1 MARLPALVEAIAEH
15 DYRPRSLIWH
25 FGKTVR
31 TAKLILSE
39 KTGTGAADMT
49 YADAAT
55 LLMAVGGA
63 ASPAG
68 AEQAVSNLRALVHSP
83 WDAIDEIKREDLSDD
98 LGFMKPEM
106 TFGTALETMIKHADK
121 ISRWEKHYVKR
132 SDRSDADG
140 HSGVDMERLAS
151 QAKTAMAPLTPSIVR
166 PVQVIFYH
174 AGLGAEIHMGRP
186 WTRTV
191 EDNAFHEFYVAP
203 GDRFLESP
211 SATTVGTHTVG
222 ADLLLALKSAVDR
235 PTKVIRRGTRPP
247 ELR

>member
-1 MARLPALVEAIAEH
+1 MARLPALVEAIAQH

-68 AEQAVSNLRALVHSP
+68 ADLAVSNLRSLVHSP
-83 WDAIDEIKREDLSDD
+83 WDAIDEMKREDLSDD
-98 LGFMKPEM
+98 LDFMRPEM
-106 TFGTALETMIKHADK
+106 TFGVALETMIEHADK
-121 ISRWEKHYVKR
+121 IWRWEKTYIQH
-132 SDRSDADG
+132 SDPSDADG
-140 HSGVDMERLAS
+140 VSGIDMERLAE
-151 QAKTAMAPLTPSIVR
+151 QARRAMAPLAPSIVR
-166 PVQVIFYH
+166 PVQVTFYH
-174 AGLGAEIHMGRP
+174 TGLGAEIHMGRP
-186 WTRTV
+186 WMRTM

-203 GDRFLESP
+203 ADRFLDAP
-211 SATTVGTHTVG
+211 GATSVGTFTVG
-222 ADLLLALKSAVDR
+222 ADLLLALKNAVDR
-235 PTKVIRRGTRPP
+235 PTKVIMRRPRSP
-247 ELR
+247 EYR

>member
-1 MARLPALVEAIAEH
+1 MARLPALVEAIAQH

-63 ASPAG
+63 ASPAS
-68 AEQAVSNLRALVHSP
+68 AEQAVSNLRSLVHSP
-83 WDAIDEIKREDLSDD
+83 WDAIDEMKREDLSDV

-106 TFGTALETMIKHADK
+106 TFGVALETMIRHADEVE
-121 ISRWEKHYVKR
+121 RWEADYIRR

-140 HSGVDMERLAS
+140 HSGFDMERLAL
-151 QAKTAMAPLTPSIVR
+151 QAKRAMAPLTPSIVR

-191 EDNAFHEFYVAP
+191 EDDAFHEFYVAP
-203 GDRFLESP
+203 TDRFLDAP
-211 SATTVGTHTVG
+211 TATNVGTFTIG

-235 PTKVIRRGTRPP
+235 PTKVIRRGTRSP
-247 ELR
+247 EHR